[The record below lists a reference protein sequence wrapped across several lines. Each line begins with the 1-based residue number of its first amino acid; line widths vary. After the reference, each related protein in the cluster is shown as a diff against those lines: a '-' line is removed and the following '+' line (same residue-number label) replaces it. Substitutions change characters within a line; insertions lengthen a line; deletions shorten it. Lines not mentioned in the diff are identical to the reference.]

1 MVKLCAVRTALR
13 NVAAGADVG
22 TGGADVGTG
31 RETRDD
37 AGENHRLLLPS
48 VSRAANNRN
57 K

>member
-13 NVAAGADVG
+13 NVAA
-22 TGGADVGTG
+22 GADVGTG